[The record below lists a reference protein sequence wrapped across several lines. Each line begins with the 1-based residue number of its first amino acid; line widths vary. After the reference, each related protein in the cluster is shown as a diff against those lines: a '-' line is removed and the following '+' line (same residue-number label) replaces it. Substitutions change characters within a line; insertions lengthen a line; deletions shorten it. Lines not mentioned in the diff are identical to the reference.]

1 MKTAPRVGRHVG
13 RRCSMDECVAARTS
27 ASLQNGMSFS
37 IHDFYHMMYY
47 HVPRRVGVAV
57 YRTSTSPVACGVCA
71 VVGDGVTVS
80 GTIKRYGV
88 RASAVP
94 ATVACVSVF
103 MARFTA
109 GAGPRSAR
117 RRRDATSCITERN
130 HNRSFFTLRMTIYQ
144 WTELGTPTSRLRS
157 ARPRVAV
164 QLPYKQCTNRRR
176 DSYTPAQDAHM
187 SRACP
192 CTVAD
197 GTRGRPPPH
206 AN

>member
-109 GAGPRSAR
+109 GAGPRPAR
-117 RRRDATSCITERN
+117 RRRDATSCITEPL
-130 HNRSFFTLRMTIYQ
+130 T
-144 WTELGTPTSRLRS
+144 
-157 ARPRVAV
+157 
-164 QLPYKQCTNRRR
+164 
-176 DSYTPAQDAHM
+176 
-187 SRACP
+187 
-192 CTVAD
+192 
-197 GTRGRPPPH
+197 
-206 AN
+206 